1 MNKEWYLKFACK
13 QISCIRKSLRSFF
26 VIVHIGLT
34 YGVIL
39 CIDKRKDTNM
49 VLAIILVTFL
59 IRLIFLKRSIENEK
73 RILSNGGQEFGVEN
87 TKRLTLAHIIFY
99 LSCFVEAMVH
109 KTNFDGMSMVGLV
122 LLIFS
127 MLMLMLVIHLLG
139 DIWTV
144 KLMLVN
150 NHKFVDHFLFRTVK
164 HPNYFLNILPELVG
178 LALVSHAYVT
188 FIFIFPVYAVIL
200 YQRIAEEEKLLQ
212 EVIIPNG
219 RMKG

>member
-1 MNKEWYLKFACK
+1 MYKVKE
-13 QISCIRKSLRSFF
+13 RKSLRSFF

-178 LALVSHAYVT
+178 FTVSHAYVT

>member
-1 MNKEWYLKFACK
+1 M
-13 QISCIRKSLRSFF
+13 
-26 VIVHIGLT
+26 
-34 YGVIL
+34 
-39 CIDKRKDTNM
+39 
-49 VLAIILVTFL
+49 
-59 IRLIFLKRSIENEK
+59 IFLKRSIENEK

-178 LALVSHAYVT
+178 LSLVSHAYVT

>member
-1 MNKEWYLKFACK
+1 MYKVKE
-13 QISCIRKSLRSFF
+13 RKSLRSFF

>member
-1 MNKEWYLKFACK
+1 
-13 QISCIRKSLRSFF
+13 
-26 VIVHIGLT
+26 
-34 YGVIL
+34 
-39 CIDKRKDTNM
+39 M

-59 IRLIFLKRSIENEK
+59 VRLIFLKRSMENEK
-73 RILSNGGQEFGVEN
+73 RILSNGGKEFGVEN
-87 TKRLTLAHIIFY
+87 TKRLTMAHIVFY

-127 MLMLMLVIHLLG
+127 MLMLMIHLLG

-150 NHKFVDHFLFRTVK
+150 NHKYVDHPLFRIVK

-188 FIFIFPVYAVIL
+188 FIFVFPVYAVIL
-200 YQRIAEEEKLLQ
+200 YQRIAEEEKILQ
-212 EVIIPNG
+212 EIIIPNG
-219 RMKG
+219 SIRR

>member
-1 MNKEWYLKFACK
+1 
-13 QISCIRKSLRSFF
+13 
-26 VIVHIGLT
+26 
-34 YGVIL
+34 
-39 CIDKRKDTNM
+39 M

-59 IRLIFLKRSIENEK
+59 VRLIFLKRSMENEK
-73 RILSNGGQEFGVEN
+73 RILSKGGKEFGVEN
-87 TKRLTLAHIIFY
+87 TKRLTMAHIVFY

-109 KTNFDGMSMVGLV
+109 KTNFDGISMVGLV

-127 MLMLMLVIHLLG
+127 MLVIHLLG

-150 NHKFVDHFLFRTVK
+150 NHKYVDHPLFRIVK